1 MKVKSNDLKKKNVN
15 MVFYMHFNKK
25 IILII
30 YFYFNIFNIN
40 NFFKE
45 RTIKKIQLIIFLNNL
60 F

>member
-1 MKVKSNDLKKKNVN
+1 MKVKSNDFLKKNVN

>member
-1 MKVKSNDLKKKNVN
+1 MIFFKKNVN

>member
-1 MKVKSNDLKKKNVN
+1 MKVKSNDFFFLNVN

>member
-1 MKVKSNDLKKKNVN
+1 MKVKSNDFFLNVN

>member
-1 MKVKSNDLKKKNVN
+1 

>member
-1 MKVKSNDLKKKNVN
+1 MKVKSNDFFKKNVN

-45 RTIKKIQLIIFLNNL
+45 RNIKKIQLIIFLNNL